1 MKIYSGKPKNNN
13 WLVFKGR
20 LTKKFKKIFGKDIQ
34 IKISINKNQTEAKGA
49 ERLTTN

>member
-1 MKIYSGKPKNNN
+1 MKVYSSKPKNNN

-20 LTKKFKKIFGKDIQ
+20 LKKKFKKIFGKDIQ
-34 IKISINKNQTEAKGA
+34 IKISINKNQAEAEGT